1 MRIKRRYF
9 SLYIQGIEFISQNRP
24 VCFPAEHTIL
34 YLADQIDQDE
44 VCSNQNFPFRLEEI
58 RFLCI
63 STTCMFEQSSTYL
76 KQWAGFFVALN
87 LDISR
92 VRIKAGKKV
101 IIKGLGYSA
110 INRTCSVPFTI
121 LPSKKGVKF
130 GRHPIVT
137 SRLKGIFIFTY
148 MKLESFKT
156 AHINP
161 LSVNRTK
168 WLNTLKQL
176 KD

>member
-1 MRIKRRYF
+1 
-9 SLYIQGIEFISQNRP
+9 
-24 VCFPAEHTIL
+24 
-34 YLADQIDQDE
+34 
-44 VCSNQNFPFRLEEI
+44 
-58 RFLCI
+58 
-63 STTCMFEQSSTYL
+63 MFEQSSTYL
-76 KQWAGFFVALN
+76 KQWAEFFAALN
-87 LDISR
+87 LDRSR

-161 LSVNRTK
+161 LSAK
-168 WLNTLKQL
+168 WSNTLKQL